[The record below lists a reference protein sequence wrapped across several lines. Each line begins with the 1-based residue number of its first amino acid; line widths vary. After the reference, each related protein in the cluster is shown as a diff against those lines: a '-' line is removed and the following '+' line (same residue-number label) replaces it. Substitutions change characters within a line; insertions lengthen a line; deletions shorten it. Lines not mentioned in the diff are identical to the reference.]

1 MMKQEENGHTK
12 LIEQARTLL
21 SPYLDDEVT
30 PAERELVET
39 VLAQSPE
46 LQTELENLQA
56 TVNLVRELPRVSAP
70 RPFTLTETE
79 VGLTSVERKAFS
91 WSTWLKPVMGGLV
104 VVIAVLIAV
113 AYLLRPGLLQPRPG
127 LLQPSQQEAPSV
139 AHAPDQSAES
149 VAEEAAEAPA
159 VAPAQ
164 EERAGEE
171 EAAVVE
177 TVVEPG
183 EVEKVVEV
191 EKEVEVAEEPPA
203 EPAAEEAVT
212 LDTGAETKSASEAPP
227 EPEVSKAEAVS
238 SPQPPPTSSP
248 VMEMLAQPEPVEEPA
263 AAEVAEE
270 GIAEQKV
277 APEVAQEAVV
287 TPTTAALATA
297 TATPFAT
304 ATPSPMT
311 TPFPPTATPTEVEV
325 GAERS
330 LEQPVDDGATA
341 TSVATVTPPPTV
353 LAQATRTV
361 EQAQTPIAQKPDF
374 TSTASSSEVQ
384 NRDGRET
391 SLITLLPTGLM
402 IMLVVGGILVA
413 VLLWRFFRQR

>member
-46 LQTELENLQA
+46 LQTELESLQA

-79 VGLTSVERKAFS
+79 IGLTSAERKAFS
-91 WSTWLKPVMGGLV
+91 WSTWLKPMMGGLV

-139 AHAPDQSAES
+139 ARAPDQSAES

-171 EAAVVE
+171 EAAVAE

-191 EKEVEVAEEPPA
+191 EKEVAVAEEPPA

-212 LDTGAETKSASEAPP
+212 LDAEAPP

-263 AAEVAEE
+263 AAAEVAEE
-270 GIAEQKV
+270 GIAAQKV

-297 TATPFAT
+297 TVTPFAT
-304 ATPSPMT
+304 ATPSPMS

-330 LEQPVDDGATA
+330 LEQPADDGATT
-341 TSVATVTPPPTV
+341 TSAVTATPPPTV

-374 TSTASSSEVQ
+374 TSTASSAEVQ

-402 IMLVVGGILVA
+402 IMLVVGGILVV

>member
-30 PAERELVET
+30 LVERELVET

-46 LQTELENLQA
+46 LQTELEGLWA
-56 TVNLVRELPRVSAP
+56 TVNLVRELPRISAP
-70 RPFTLTETE
+70 RPFTLTEAD

-91 WSTWLKPVMGGLV
+91 WSAWLKPMIGGLG
-104 VVIAVLIAV
+104 VVIAALIAV
-113 AYLLRPGLLQPRPG
+113 AYLLRPGLLPTSR
-127 LLQPSQQEAPSV
+127 QEALSV
-139 AHAPDQSAES
+139 ARAPDQSAGAM
-149 VAEEAAEAPA
+149 AEEAAEAPV

-212 LDTGAETKSASEAPP
+212 LDQGTEAKPASEAPA
-227 EPEVSKAEAVS
+227 EPEVSQAEAVS
-238 SPQPPPTSSP
+238 PPQPLPTSSP
-248 VMEMLAQPEPVEEPA
+248 VLEMLAQPEPVEEPA
-263 AAEVAEE
+263 AATEVAEE
-270 GIAEQKV
+270 GIAAQKA

-287 TPTTAALATA
+287 TPTATVLAR
-297 TATPFAT
+297 AT
-304 ATPSPMT
+304 ATPSVIS
-311 TPFPPTATPTEVEV
+311 TPLPAATPLPPTATPTEFEAV
-325 GAERS
+325 AEPD
-330 LEQPVDDGATA
+330 LEQPADDGATA
-341 TSVATVTPPPTV
+341 TNVATATPPPTV
-353 LAQATRTV
+353 LAQATRIV
-361 EQAQTPIAQKPDF
+361 EQVQTPITQKPADF
-374 TSTASSSEVQ
+374 TSTARSLEAQS
-384 NRDGRET
+384 RGDGET

-402 IMLVVGGILVA
+402 IMLVAGGILVV

>member
-30 PAERELVET
+30 SAERELVET

-46 LQTELENLQA
+46 LQTELEGLQA
-56 TVNLVRELPRVSAP
+56 TVNLVRELPRISAP
-70 RPFTLTETE
+70 RPFTLTEAD
-79 VGLTSVERKAFS
+79 VGLTSGERKAFS
-91 WSTWLKPVMGGLV
+91 WSTWLKPMMGGLV

-113 AYLLRPGLLQPRPG
+113 AYLFRPGLLPTSR
-127 LLQPSQQEAPSV
+127 QEALSV
-139 AHAPDQSAES
+139 ARAPDQSVGA

-183 EVEKVVEV
+183 EVEKVAEV

-203 EPAAEEAVT
+203 ELAAEEAVT
-212 LDTGAETKSASEAPP
+212 LDQGTEVKPASEAPA
-227 EPEVSKAEAVS
+227 EPEVSQAEAVPP
-238 SPQPPPTSSP
+238 PQPLPTSSP
-248 VMEMLAQPEPVEEPA
+248 VLEMLAQPEPVEEPA
-263 AAEVAEE
+263 AAAEVAEE
-270 GIAEQKV
+270 GIAAQKA

-287 TPTTAALATA
+287 TPTATALARA
-297 TATPFAT
+297 IATPFAT

-311 TPFPPTATPTEVEV
+311 TPSPPTATPTKSV
-325 GAERS
+325 AEPS
-330 LEQPVDDGATA
+330 LEQAADDGATA
-341 TSVATVTPPPTV
+341 TSVAADTSSPTV
-353 LAQATRTV
+353 LAQTTRIV
-361 EQAQTPIAQKPDF
+361 EQAQTPMAQESADF
-374 TSTASSSEVQ
+374 TSTARSLEAQS
-384 NRDGRET
+384 RGDGET

-402 IMLVVGGILVA
+402 IMLVVGGILVV